1 MFEAENERR
10 GNSPIGLVRRGASH
24 AGLYL
29 FFGVCTTGVNLV
41 LFLLLFRLA
50 GWPAWLANAA
60 AWWPSVVL
68 AWGTNRLWVF
78 DAPRGLSVGTLAG
91 ELAVFTGS
99 RVLTGALDVAL
110 IWLTVDVAHWH
121 ELAMKV
127 WVGVI
132 VTLTNY
138 GAGRWVFRARKEAMR

>member
-1 MFEAENERR
+1 MSEAENEGREKPLKRTARR
-10 GNSPIGLVRRGASH
+10 VASH

-41 LFLLLFRLA
+41 LFLLLFRWA

-60 AWWPSVVL
+60 AWWPSVVF

-78 DAPRGLSVGTLAG
+78 DAPQGLSLGALG
-91 ELAVFTGS
+91 RELIAFTGS
-99 RVLTGALDVAL
+99 RALTGVLDVAL

-121 ELAMKV
+121 ELMMKV
-127 WVGVI
+127 LVGVI

-138 GAGRWVFRARKEAMR
+138 VAGRWVFRARKGTM